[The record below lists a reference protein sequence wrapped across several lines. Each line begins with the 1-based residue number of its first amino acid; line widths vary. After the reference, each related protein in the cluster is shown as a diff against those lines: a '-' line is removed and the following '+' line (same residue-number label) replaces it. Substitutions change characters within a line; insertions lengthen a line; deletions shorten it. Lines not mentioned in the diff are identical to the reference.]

1 MRTDAI
7 TSQTTGSII
16 GFPGW
21 AHYGA
26 SNTGQQGCMSSA
38 ALECERDGVTINAV
52 VPGNLLADGLRA
64 QGEDY
69 LRTMAAS
76 NGND

>member
-1 MRTDAI
+1 
-7 TSQTTGSII
+7 
-16 GFPGW
+16 
-21 AHYGA
+21 
-26 SNTGQQGCMSSA
+26 MSSA

-52 VPGNLLADGLRA
+52 VPGNLLGDGLRA
-64 QGEDY
+64 QGEGY